1 MSLDIQR
8 CVYMVETV
16 IKHVAESMKCL
27 GLLSKLLAEILC
39 GIGFLAFARLGCT
52 LCVHAR
58 GGCTLC
64 VHTRGGGSAVI
75 SSVVFRCFGD
85 VFALGMF
92 FGPAARE
99 VAEHV
104 VNFSDKPEREEEES
118 ETGVH
123 GELQRVFG
131 YGWLTLFALPGRKG
145 GGAGFPVE

>member
-1 MSLDIQR
+1 
-8 CVYMVETV
+8 MVETV
-16 IKHVAESMKCL
+16 IKHVTKSMKCL
-27 GLLSKLLAEILC
+27 GLFSKLLAEILC
-39 GIGFLAFARLGCT
+39 GIGFLAFPRFGCN
-52 LCVHAR
+52 LCVHAW
-58 GGCTLC
+58 
-64 VHTRGGGSAVI
+64 GGSAVI

-99 VAEHV
+99 VAEYV
-104 VNFSDKPEREEEES
+104 VNFSDKPKREEEES

-145 GGAGFPVE
+145 GGAGFSME